1 MSGPILLPYRGVFP
15 RVAAS
20 AFVAPGVTLIG
31 DVEIGE
37 EASIWFNCALRGDV
51 AAIRVGARTNIQDG
65 TIVHTSSDGPTVIGA
80 GVTVG
85 HLCLIHACVLDDA
98 CLVGMGAIVMD
109 HARVETGGW
118 VGAGAMVTE
127 GKHVKA
133 GELWLGR
140 PAKFARAVSDAERA
154 RIAGLATRYVG
165 RGKEYRAALG
175 YEPERTL
182 A

>member
-1 MSGPILLPYRGVFP
+1 MNGPILLPYRGIMP

-20 AFVAPGVTLIG
+20 AFVAPGVALIG

-37 EASIWFNCALRGDV
+37 DASIWFNCALRGDV
-51 AAIRVGARTNIQDG
+51 AAIRVGARSNIQDG
-65 TIVHTSSDGPTVIGA
+65 TIVHTSTGGPTIIGA

-85 HLCLIHACVLDDA
+85 HQCLIHACTLDDDW
-98 CLVGMGAIVMD
+98 LVGLGAIVMD
-109 HARVETGGW
+109 HAHVETAGW

-127 GKHVKA
+127 NKRVKA

-140 PAKFARAVSDAERA
+140 PAKFARAVSDEERA
-154 RIAGLATRYVG
+154 RIAGLAARYVG
-165 RGKEYRAALG
+165 RAKEYRAELG
-175 YEPERTL
+175 YDPERTL

>member
-1 MSGPILLPYRGVFP
+1 MTGATLLPYLGVFP
-15 RVAAS
+15 RVAKS
-20 AFVAPGVTLIG
+20 AFAAPGVTLIG

-37 EASIWFNCALRGDV
+37 EASIWFNCTLRGDV
-51 AAIRVGARTNIQDG
+51 AAIRIGARTNIQDG
-65 TIVHTSSDGPTVIGA
+65 TIVHTSTDGPTIIGA

-85 HLCLIHACVLDDA
+85 HMCLIHACVLDDA

-109 HARVETGGW
+109 HAHVETGGW
-118 VGAGAMVTE
+118 IGAGAMVTE

-140 PAKFARAVSDAERA
+140 PAKFARAVTNEERA
-154 RIAGLATRYVG
+154 RIAGLAERYVV

-175 YEPERTL
+175 YEPDRTL

>member
-1 MSGPILLPYRGVFP
+1 MTGPILLPYRGVFP

-20 AFVAPGVTLIG
+20 AFIAPGVTLIG
-31 DVEIGE
+31 DVEVGE

-51 AAIRVGARTNIQDG
+51 AAIRIGPRSNIQDG
-65 TIVHTSSDGPTVIGA
+65 TIIHTSTGGPTVIGA

-85 HLCLIHACVLDDA
+85 HMCLIHACALEDA

-140 PAKFARAVSDAERA
+140 PAKLARAVTNEERE
-154 RIAGLATRYVG
+154 RIAGLAARYVG
-165 RGKEYRAALG
+165 RGKEYRLLLG